1 MNDFRLSYFDMFM
14 TADPVVKTVMIVLVV
29 GSIACWALIADGVI
43 QIGRV
48 RRSLD
53 GHVARG
59 GADATADLRGAG
71 EEVAAATSHL
81 NYDQRYAHI
90 EMAMRHALAGALEQ
104 ADRSLPVL
112 GIITTAAPFI
122 GLFGTV
128 WGIMHSF
135 GAIAAAQDTSLAVV
149 APGIAEALLAT
160 ALGLAAAIPA
170 AIAHMRFAGQLS
182 RLNKHGLRLIETLTL
197 DLCAVSHL
205 PQTGLPQASKKA
217 S

>member
-1 MNDFRLSYFDMFM
+1 M
-14 TADPVVKTVMIVLVV
+14 VKAVMLLLVAA
-29 GSIACWALIADGVI
+29 SIACWALIADAAVQIRRLQLSLANASGVKKPS
-43 QIGRV
+43 GL
-48 RRSLD
+48 LD
-53 GHVARG
+53 DIMR
-59 GADATADLRGAG
+59 AG
-71 EEVAAATSHL
+71 EQAAIGSGNL
-81 NYDQRYAHI
+81 SGEQRIMAI
-90 EMAMRHALAGALEQ
+90 ETAMRHALAQSLEN

-128 WGIMHSF
+128 WGIMHAF
-135 GAIAAAQDTSLAVV
+135 GAIAVAKDTSLAVV

-182 RLNKHGLRLIETLTL
+182 RLNKRGLRLVEQAAFSLIAIGHL
-197 DLCAVSHL
+197 SHI
-205 PQTGLPQASKKA
+205 GRKA

>member
-1 MNDFRLSYFDMFM
+1 MNDVRLSYLDMFM
-14 TADPVVKTVMIVLVV
+14 AADPVVKIVMILLLV
-29 GSIACWALIADGVI
+29 GSVACWALIADTAI
-43 QIGRV
+43 QL
-48 RRSLD
+48 RRLRA
-53 GHVARG
+53 GL
-59 GADATADLRGAG
+59 ADSEPRRRATVSVGDLLSAG
-71 EEVAAATSHL
+71 ERAAASASHL
-81 NYDQRYAHI
+81 SIEQRAINI
-90 EMAMRHALAGALEQ
+90 ETAMRHVLAQAMEQ
-104 ADRSLPVL
+104 TDRHLPVL
-112 GIITTAAPFI
+112 GIITTAAPFV

-182 RLNKHGLRLIETLTL
+182 RLNKQGLRRIEKMTL

-205 PQTGLPQASKKA
+205 PHTNRRAS
-217 S
+217 